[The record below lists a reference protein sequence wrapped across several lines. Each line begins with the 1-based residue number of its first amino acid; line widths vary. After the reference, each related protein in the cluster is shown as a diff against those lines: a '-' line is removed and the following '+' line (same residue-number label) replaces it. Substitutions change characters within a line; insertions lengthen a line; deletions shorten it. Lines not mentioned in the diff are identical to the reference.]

1 MMFALLVEVSAG
13 RKSERLGFLI
23 AGRVSGVIYASAPL
37 APGDRSYSL
46 ITEQGWRGMPHEA

>member
-13 RKSERLGFLI
+13 LKSERLGFLI

-37 APGDRSYSL
+37 APRDRSYSL
-46 ITEQGWRGMPHEA
+46 ITEQGWGGMPHEA